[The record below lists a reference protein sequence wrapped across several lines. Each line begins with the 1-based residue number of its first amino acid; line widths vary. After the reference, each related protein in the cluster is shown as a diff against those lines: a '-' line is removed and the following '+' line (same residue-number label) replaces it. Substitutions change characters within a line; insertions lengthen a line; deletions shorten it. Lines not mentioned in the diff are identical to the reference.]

1 MSAAIAALGAS
12 LKKGRMKIVL
22 IMAVLLL
29 LLGAA
34 ALVVSRSVVPVDDE
48 DAEFEAEHQAK
59 PGAYDAK
66 SAPVF
71 VQLDAFTVNLAD
83 RDSDRFIQVSVTLE
97 VVDPK
102 AAEQIKAFMPV
113 IRNNILLVLTNK
125 TSDAVR
131 EPAGKRRLAAEIRAQ
146 ALRPLGYSVNVE
158 ELLDED
164 SSGKP
169 RAAKGA
175 RLPIKAVHFSTFI
188 VQ

>member
-29 LLGAA
+29 LLGTA
-34 ALVVSRSVVPVDDE
+34 ALVASRSVVPVDEE

-71 VQLDAFTVNLAD
+71 VQLETFTANLAD
-83 RDSDRFIQVSVTLE
+83 RDSDRFIQVGVTLE

-131 EPAGKRRLAAEIRAQ
+131 EPVGKRRLAAEIRAQ
-146 ALRPLGYSVNVE
+146 ALRPLGHSVKVE
-158 ELLDED
+158 ELLDEEP
-164 SSGKP
+164 SGSF
-169 RAAKGA
+169 RQAKWA